1 MTRATLS
8 PDPKGIMPSANRA
21 REPEPDTHREMAYFI
36 EMRRNLLRY
45 ARTFRP
51 GAVHNQH
58 RQIALSLRRL
68 FRNKTWLESH
78 TLDG

>member
-1 MTRATLS
+1 
-8 PDPKGIMPSANRA
+8 MPSANRTP
-21 REPEPDTHREMAYFI
+21 EPETDTRREMAYFI
-36 EMRRNLLRY
+36 EMRRNVLRY
-45 ARTFRP
+45 ARTFPP
-51 GAVHNQH
+51 GAERSQH

>member
-1 MTRATLS
+1 
-8 PDPKGIMPSANRA
+8 MPSPNRVPKPGA
-21 REPEPDTHREMAYFI
+21 DTRRKMAYFI
-36 EMRRNLLRY
+36 EMRPNVLRY
-45 ARTFRP
+45 GRTFPP
-51 GAVHNQH
+51 GAERNQH

>member
-1 MTRATLS
+1 
-8 PDPKGIMPSANRA
+8 MPSANRTP
-21 REPEPDTHREMAYFI
+21 EPEADSRREMAYFI
-36 EMRRNLLRY
+36 EMRRNVLRY
-45 ARTFRP
+45 ARTFPP
-51 GAVHNQH
+51 GGERNQH

>member
-1 MTRATLS
+1 
-8 PDPKGIMPSANRA
+8 MPSVNRRA
-21 REPEPDTHREMAYFI
+21 KPETDTRRGMGYFI
-36 EMRRNLLRY
+36 EMRRNVLRY
-45 ARTFRP
+45 ARTFPP
-51 GAVHNQH
+51 GGVRNQH

>member
-1 MTRATLS
+1 
-8 PDPKGIMPSANRA
+8 MPSANQRA
-21 REPEPDTHREMAYFI
+21 KPETDTHRGMAYFI
-36 EMRRNLLRY
+36 EMRRNVLRY

-51 GAVHNQH
+51 GAERNQH

>member
-1 MTRATLS
+1 MPS
-8 PDPKGIMPSANRA
+8 PDRA
-21 REPEPDTHREMAYFI
+21 PEPEPDTRREVAYFI
-36 EMRRNLLRY
+36 EIRRSMLRY
-45 ARTFRP
+45 ARSFPP
-51 GAVHNQH
+51 GAKRNQH

>member
-1 MTRATLS
+1 
-8 PDPKGIMPSANRA
+8 MPSANQRA
-21 REPEPDTHREMAYFI
+21 KPEADSRREMAYFI
-36 EMRRNLLRY
+36 EMRRNVLRY
-45 ARTFRP
+45 ARTFPP
-51 GAVHNQH
+51 GAERNQH

>member
-1 MTRATLS
+1 
-8 PDPKGIMPSANRA
+8 MPSPNRVPK
-21 REPEPDTHREMAYFI
+21 PEADTRRKMAYFI
-36 EMRRNLLRY
+36 EMRPNVLRY
-45 ARTFRP
+45 GRTFPP
-51 GAVHNQH
+51 GAERNQH

>member
-1 MTRATLS
+1 
-8 PDPKGIMPSANRA
+8 MPSANRTP
-21 REPEPDTHREMAYFI
+21 EPEADTRREMAYFI
-36 EMRRNLLRY
+36 EMRRNVLRY
-45 ARTFRP
+45 ARTFPP
-51 GAVHNQH
+51 GGERNQH

>member
-1 MTRATLS
+1 MPS
-8 PDPKGIMPSANRA
+8 PDRTL
-21 REPEPDTHREMAYFI
+21 ELEPDTRREMAYFI

-51 GAVHNQH
+51 GAERNQH

>member
-1 MTRATLS
+1 
-8 PDPKGIMPSANRA
+8 MPSLNRTP
-21 REPEPDTHREMAYFI
+21 EPESDTRREMAYFI
-36 EMRRNLLRY
+36 DMRRNVLRY

-51 GAVHNQH
+51 GAQRNQH

>member
-1 MTRATLS
+1 
-8 PDPKGIMPSANRA
+8 MPSLNRTP
-21 REPEPDTHREMAYFI
+21 EPESDTRREMAYFI
-36 EMRRNLLRY
+36 DMRRNVLRY

-51 GAVHNQH
+51 GAERNQH

>member
-1 MTRATLS
+1 
-8 PDPKGIMPSANRA
+8 MPSPHRA
-21 REPEPDTHREMAYFI
+21 PEPEPDTRREMAYFI
-36 EMRRNLLRY
+36 EIRRNMLRY
-45 ARTFRP
+45 ARTFPP
-51 GAVHNQH
+51 GAARNQH

>member
-1 MTRATLS
+1 MPS
-8 PDPKGIMPSANRA
+8 PDRA
-21 REPEPDTHREMAYFI
+21 PEPEPDTRRQMAYFI
-36 EMRRNLLRY
+36 EIRRNLLRY

-51 GAVHNQH
+51 GAERNQQ
-58 RQIALSLRRL
+58 RQTALSLRRL

>member
-1 MTRATLS
+1 
-8 PDPKGIMPSANRA
+8 MPSANRTP
-21 REPEPDTHREMAYFI
+21 EPETDTRREMANFI
-36 EMRRNLLRY
+36 EMRRNVLRY
-45 ARTFRP
+45 ARTFPP
-51 GAVHNQH
+51 GAERNQH

>member
-1 MTRATLS
+1 
-8 PDPKGIMPSANRA
+8 MPSENRRA
-21 REPEPDTHREMAYFI
+21 KPETDVRREMVYFI
-36 EMRRNLLRY
+36 EMRRNVLRY

-51 GAVHNQH
+51 GAERNQH